1 MWISSAEFAEK
12 FGLNVKSLQKSC
24 FRAQKIGKKICSL
37 KSNILVLSFTH
48 GKGGKSGQVL
58 RLWDEPFESESA
70 AVEFLSAESKGLGVD
85 TSPKAQDDK
94 NLGVDTSATPQYDK
108 VVAQGDKIG
117 QYDKKDE
124 KITTLTTFTTLR
136 NLGDLKGLRQGADI
150 MDTSP
155 KAQDDKNLGVDTL
168 ATAQQDKVVAQY
180 DKGATQQDKRNQY
193 DKVYQ
198 GDKINQQTSAKAQNV
213 ALEKMSVVKEW
224 ERARTKMSAKDFI
237 ASTNAKGDYSL
248 EISENKLYAW
258 QRAYKNGG
266 FNALIDTRGANKK
279 SEIENLGLKELVESL
294 IMASRGRVNVSSI
307 HRLLHA
313 HLASLDRCD
322 MKEFLA
328 KESEVVSYGVLD
340 RYVRSYLRKN
350 PLQKLIIQKGE
361 DGAVSAFLPALG
373 VSNHRVNS
381 INQIVE
387 IDATSIDAII
397 DTSILARELGLEVES
412 VEQWQKRFVLIGL
425 IDTYSGVCSFHISD
439 TENSLGVSRAIAKY
453 IMKYGK
459 PKIIKSDNGSAFVS
473 RYIKEVLL
481 RLDIQSE
488 RTPAYSGWCKPF
500 VERNFARLQNHLTE
514 WLKGYIGH
522 SVAQRQAI
530 EFFFSRA
537 QRRLK
542 RGQKSN
548 QKDLHTLNEIA
559 LKIDEYA
566 DSFMNNAYLAR
577 IEKTPTQAYN
587 ERASEAVAMNEYELM
602 SRLSPLERRA
612 VGKKGI
618 AYGGLYFYSTKIY
631 EFASVMVAQNINNTS
646 ELFVYD
652 EKGAF
657 IDIAR
662 ELDSVKGVS
671 AETAKRAQKAFKQRL
686 KNEKAKMSEARAWVE
701 STTPAILSELTKKMP
716 RTQKPKYKGVN
727 NELLESARLK
737 SEALRVSGEYE
748 SVLGVVDTSPKAQD
762 DKVKAFVRGQ
772 QGEKNYQQK
781 TKKITTLTTFTTLR
795 KNGLLKGVKENL
807 TAKKNLSWESAV
819 LGGEK

>member
-1 MWISSAEFAEK
+1 M
-12 FGLNVKSLQKSC
+12 
-24 FRAQKIGKKICSL
+24 
-37 KSNILVLSFTH
+37 
-48 GKGGKSGQVL
+48 
-58 RLWDEPFESESA
+58 
-70 AVEFLSAESKGLGVD
+70 
-85 TSPKAQDDK
+85 
-94 NLGVDTSATPQYDK
+94 
-108 VVAQGDKIG
+108 
-117 QYDKKDE
+117 
-124 KITTLTTFTTLR
+124 
-136 NLGDLKGLRQGADI
+136 
-150 MDTSP
+150 
-155 KAQDDKNLGVDTL
+155 
-168 ATAQQDKVVAQY
+168 
-180 DKGATQQDKRNQY
+180 
-193 DKVYQ
+193 
-198 GDKINQQTSAKAQNV
+198 
-213 ALEKMSVVKEW
+213 
-224 ERARTKMSAKDFI
+224 
-237 ASTNAKGDYSL
+237 
-248 EISENKLYAW
+248 
-258 QRAYKNGG
+258 
-266 FNALIDTRGANKK
+266 
-279 SEIENLGLKELVESL
+279 
-294 IMASRGRVNVSSI
+294 NVSSI

-313 HLASLDRCD
+313 HLASLDKCD

-387 IDATSIDAII
+387 IDATSLDAII
-397 DTSILARELGLEVES
+397 DTSILARELGLEAQS
-412 VEQWQKRFVLIGL
+412 VEAWQKRFVLIGL

-701 STTPAILSELTKKMP
+701 STTPAILSELAKKMP
-716 RTQKPKYKGVN
+716 RTNAPKYKGVN

-748 SVLGVVDTSPKAQD
+748 SVLGDEDTSPKYDNAVAQEG
-762 DKVKAFVRGQ
+762 K
-772 QGEKNYQQK
+772 K

-807 TAKKNLSWESAV
+807 TVKKNLSWESAV
-819 LGGEK
+819 LGGKK

>member
-1 MWISSAEFAEK
+1 MWISSTEFAEK
-12 FGLNVKSLQKSC
+12 FGLEYETLKKACV
-24 FRAQKIGKKICSL
+24 RAKKAHKKFCKIKC
-37 KSNILVLSFTH
+37 NILLFSYIH

-94 NLGVDTSATPQYDK
+94 NLGVDT
-108 VVAQGDKIG
+108 
-117 QYDKKDE
+117 
-124 KITTLTTFTTLR
+124 
-136 NLGDLKGLRQGADI
+136 
-150 MDTSP
+150 
-155 KAQDDKNLGVDTL
+155 L
-168 ATAQQDKVVAQY
+168 ATA
-180 DKGATQQDKRNQY
+180 QQDKRNQY

-198 GDKINQQTSAKAQNV
+198 GDKINQQTSAKAQNL

-237 ASTNAKGDYSL
+237 ASTNAKGDYSI

-266 FNALIDTRGANKK
+266 LAALIDTRGANKK
-279 SEIENLGLKELVESL
+279 SEIENLGLKELVDSL

-340 RYVRSYLRKN
+340 RYVRAYLRKN

-412 VEQWQKRFVLIGL
+412 VEAWQKRFVLIGL
-425 IDTYSGVCSFHISD
+425 IDIYSGVCSFHISD

-631 EFASVMVAQNINNTS
+631 EFARVMVAQNINNTS

-652 EKGAF
+652 EKGSF

-686 KNEKAKMSEARAWVE
+686 KNEKTKMSEARAWVE
-701 STTPAILSELTKKMP
+701 STTPAILSELAKKMP
-716 RTQKPKYKGVN
+716 RTAKPKYKGVN

-748 SVLGVVDTSPKAQD
+748 ILGDEDTSAKAQD

-795 KNGLLKGVKENL
+795 KNGALKGVKENL

>member
-12 FGLNVKSLQKSC
+12 FGLNVRSLQRRVK
-24 FRAQKIGKKICSL
+24 RQKI
-37 KSNILVLSFTH
+37 LSIDTRFFVH
-48 GKGGKSGQVL
+48 YINDGIGRGGKVL

-70 AVEFLSAESKGLGVD
+70 AVEFLSAESKGQGVD
-85 TSPKAQDDK
+85 TSPKAQ
-94 NLGVDTSATPQYDK
+94 YDK
-108 VVAQGDKIG
+108 VGVGCHDFAGAKG
-117 QYDKKDE
+117 
-124 KITTLTTFTTLR
+124 R
-136 NLGDLKGLRQGADI
+136 N
-150 MDTSP
+150 DT
-155 KAQDDKNLGVDTL
+155 NL
-168 ATAQQDKVVAQY
+168 AQY
-180 DKGATQQDKRNQY
+180 
-193 DKVYQ
+193 
-198 GDKINQQTSAKAQNV
+198 DKINQQTSAKAQNV

-237 ASTNAKGDYSL
+237 ASTNAKGDYSI

-279 SEIENLGLKELVESL
+279 SEIENLGLKELVDSL

-340 RYVRSYLRKN
+340 RYVRAYLRKN

-577 IEKTPTQAYN
+577 IEK
-587 ERASEAVAMNEYELM
+587 
-602 SRLSPLERRA
+602 
-612 VGKKGI
+612 
-618 AYGGLYFYSTKIY
+618 
-631 EFASVMVAQNINNTS
+631 
-646 ELFVYD
+646 
-652 EKGAF
+652 
-657 IDIAR
+657 
-662 ELDSVKGVS
+662 
-671 AETAKRAQKAFKQRL
+671 
-686 KNEKAKMSEARAWVE
+686 
-701 STTPAILSELTKKMP
+701 
-716 RTQKPKYKGVN
+716 
-727 NELLESARLK
+727 
-737 SEALRVSGEYE
+737 
-748 SVLGVVDTSPKAQD
+748 
-762 DKVKAFVRGQ
+762 
-772 QGEKNYQQK
+772 
-781 TKKITTLTTFTTLR
+781 
-795 KNGLLKGVKENL
+795 
-807 TAKKNLSWESAV
+807 
-819 LGGEK
+819 

>member
-12 FGLNVKSLQKSC
+12 FGLNVRSLQRRVK
-24 FRAQKIGKKICSL
+24 RQKI
-37 KSNILVLSFTH
+37 LSINTRFFVYYIND
-48 GKGGKSGQVL
+48 GIGRGGKVL

-70 AVEFLSAESKGLGVD
+70 AVEFLSAESKGLGAD
-85 TSPKAQDDK
+85 T
-94 NLGVDTSATPQYDK
+94 
-108 VVAQGDKIG
+108 
-117 QYDKKDE
+117 
-124 KITTLTTFTTLR
+124 
-136 NLGDLKGLRQGADI
+136 

-155 KAQDDKNLGVDTL
+155 KAQY
-168 ATAQQDKVVAQY
+168 DKVA
-180 DKGATQQDKRNQY
+180 AQY

-198 GDKINQQTSAKAQNV
+198 GDKINQQTSQKAQNV

-237 ASTNAKGDYSL
+237 AYTNAKGDYSI

-279 SEIENLGLKELVESL
+279 SEIENLGLKELVDSL

-322 MKEFLA
+322 IKEFLA

-397 DTSILARELGLEVES
+397 DTSILARELGLEVQS

-548 QKDLHTLNEIA
+548 QT
-559 LKIDEYA
+559 
-566 DSFMNNAYLAR
+566 
-577 IEKTPTQAYN
+577 
-587 ERASEAVAMNEYELM
+587 
-602 SRLSPLERRA
+602 
-612 VGKKGI
+612 
-618 AYGGLYFYSTKIY
+618 
-631 EFASVMVAQNINNTS
+631 
-646 ELFVYD
+646 
-652 EKGAF
+652 
-657 IDIAR
+657 
-662 ELDSVKGVS
+662 
-671 AETAKRAQKAFKQRL
+671 
-686 KNEKAKMSEARAWVE
+686 
-701 STTPAILSELTKKMP
+701 
-716 RTQKPKYKGVN
+716 
-727 NELLESARLK
+727 
-737 SEALRVSGEYE
+737 
-748 SVLGVVDTSPKAQD
+748 
-762 DKVKAFVRGQ
+762 
-772 QGEKNYQQK
+772 
-781 TKKITTLTTFTTLR
+781 
-795 KNGLLKGVKENL
+795 
-807 TAKKNLSWESAV
+807 
-819 LGGEK
+819 

>member
-1 MWISSAEFAEK
+1 MAKNQSLAEFFASKGMRLRTWARVNGLSENDMWLLYQVSYGFTQGLRGRAKEIKELLEK
-12 FGLNVKSLQKSC
+12 EGFAKPLAKSVKS
-24 FRAQKIGKKICSL
+24 F
-37 KSNILVLSFTH
+37 
-48 GKGGKSGQVL
+48 
-58 RLWDEPFESESA
+58 
-70 AVEFLSAESKGLGVD
+70 SKCTVRGVDTMD
-85 TSPKAQDDK
+85 TSPKAQYDK

-108 VVAQGDKIG
+108 RNQYDNAVAQGDKIG

-136 NLGDLKGLRQGADI
+136 NLGDLKGLNLGVDTLTKDNDNLAVDI

-155 KAQDDKNLGVDTL
+155 KAQDDKVGAVDCHDFAGAKSRNDENL
-168 ATAQQDKVVAQY
+168 AQY
-180 DKGATQQDKRNQY
+180 DKRNQQES
-193 DKVYQ
+193 KTNNEIQQ
-198 GDKINQQTSAKAQNV
+198 GRKDDLTTHPQTAGARAGALSQKTQNV

-237 ASTNAKGDYSL
+237 ASTNAKGDYSI

-266 FNALIDTRGANKK
+266 LAALIDTRGANKK

-340 RYVRSYLRKN
+340 RYVRAYLRKN

-412 VEQWQKRFVLIGL
+412 VEAWQKRFVLIGL

-577 IEKTPTQAYN
+577 IEK
-587 ERASEAVAMNEYELM
+587 
-602 SRLSPLERRA
+602 
-612 VGKKGI
+612 
-618 AYGGLYFYSTKIY
+618 
-631 EFASVMVAQNINNTS
+631 
-646 ELFVYD
+646 
-652 EKGAF
+652 
-657 IDIAR
+657 
-662 ELDSVKGVS
+662 
-671 AETAKRAQKAFKQRL
+671 
-686 KNEKAKMSEARAWVE
+686 
-701 STTPAILSELTKKMP
+701 
-716 RTQKPKYKGVN
+716 
-727 NELLESARLK
+727 
-737 SEALRVSGEYE
+737 
-748 SVLGVVDTSPKAQD
+748 
-762 DKVKAFVRGQ
+762 
-772 QGEKNYQQK
+772 
-781 TKKITTLTTFTTLR
+781 
-795 KNGLLKGVKENL
+795 
-807 TAKKNLSWESAV
+807 
-819 LGGEK
+819 

>member
-1 MWISSAEFAEK
+1 
-12 FGLNVKSLQKSC
+12 
-24 FRAQKIGKKICSL
+24 
-37 KSNILVLSFTH
+37 
-48 GKGGKSGQVL
+48 
-58 RLWDEPFESESA
+58 
-70 AVEFLSAESKGLGVD
+70 
-85 TSPKAQDDK
+85 
-94 NLGVDTSATPQYDK
+94 
-108 VVAQGDKIG
+108 
-117 QYDKKDE
+117 
-124 KITTLTTFTTLR
+124 
-136 NLGDLKGLRQGADI
+136 
-150 MDTSP
+150 
-155 KAQDDKNLGVDTL
+155 
-168 ATAQQDKVVAQY
+168 
-180 DKGATQQDKRNQY
+180 
-193 DKVYQ
+193 
-198 GDKINQQTSAKAQNV
+198 
-213 ALEKMSVVKEW
+213 
-224 ERARTKMSAKDFI
+224 
-237 ASTNAKGDYSL
+237 
-248 EISENKLYAW
+248 
-258 QRAYKNGG
+258 
-266 FNALIDTRGANKK
+266 
-279 SEIENLGLKELVESL
+279 
-294 IMASRGRVNVSSI
+294 MASRGRVNVSSI

-340 RYVRSYLRKN
+340 RYVRAYLRKN

-397 DTSILARELGLEVES
+397 DTSILARELGLEVQS
-412 VEQWQKRFVLIGL
+412 VEAWQKRFVLIGL

-587 ERASEAVAMNEYELM
+587 EKAGEAVAMNEYELM

-662 ELDSVKGVS
+662 ELDSKKGVS

-701 STTPAILSELTKKMP
+701 STTPAILSELAKKMP

-748 SVLGVVDTSPKAQD
+748 ILGDEDTSPKD
-762 DKVKAFVRGQ
+762 DKGVA
-772 QGEKNYQQK
+772 EKKNKEDYNINNFYNI
-781 TKKITTLTTFTTLR
+781 TKKWAFKRCQGKLD
-795 KNGLLKGVKENL
+795 
-807 TAKKNLSWESAV
+807 S
-819 LGGEK
+819 

>member
-12 FGLNVKSLQKSC
+12 FGLEYETLKKACV
-24 FRAQKIGKKICSL
+24 RAKKAHKKFCKIKC
-37 KSNILVLSFTH
+37 NILLFSYIH

-85 TSPKAQDDK
+85 TSATAQQD
-94 NLGVDTSATPQYDK
+94 NA
-108 VVAQGDKIG
+108 VAQGDKIG

-124 KITTLTTFTTLR
+124 KITTITTFTTLR
-136 NLGDLKGLRQGADI
+136 NLGDLKGLRQGV
-150 MDTSP
+150 DTSP
-155 KAQDDKNLGVDTL
+155 KAQY
-168 ATAQQDKVVAQY
+168 DKVAAQY
-180 DKGATQQDKRNQY
+180 DKT
-193 DKVYQ
+193 
-198 GDKINQQTSAKAQNV
+198 NQQESKTNNEIQQGRKDDLTTHPQTAGARAGALSQKAQNV

-237 ASTNAKGDYSL
+237 ALTNAKGDYSI

-279 SEIENLGLKELVESL
+279 SEIENLGLKELVDSL

-313 HLASLDRCD
+313 HLASLDKCD

-397 DTSILARELGLEVES
+397 DTSILARELGLEVQS

-473 RYIKEVLL
+473 KYIKEVLL

-500 VERNFARLQNHLTE
+500 VERNFGRLQNHLTE

-522 SVAQRQAI
+522 SVSQRQAI

-587 ERASEAVAMNEYELM
+587 EKANEAVAMNEYELM

-652 EKGAF
+652 EKGSF

-701 STTPAILSELTKKMP
+701 STTPAILSELAKKMP

-795 KNGLLKGVKENL
+795 KNGLLKGVKENF
-807 TAKKNLSWESAV
+807 TSKKNLSWESAV

>member
-12 FGLNVKSLQKSC
+12 FGLCVRSLQRRVK
-24 FRAQKIGKKICSL
+24 RQKI
-37 KSNILVLSFTH
+37 LSINTQFFAYLYITH

-85 TSPKAQDDK
+85 TSPKDNE
-94 NLGVDTSATPQYDK
+94 NLGVDT
-108 VVAQGDKIG
+108 
-117 QYDKKDE
+117 
-124 KITTLTTFTTLR
+124 
-136 NLGDLKGLRQGADI
+136 

-155 KAQDDKNLGVDTL
+155 KAQ
-168 ATAQQDKVVAQY
+168 QDKAVAVDCHDFADAKGRNDENLAQY
-180 DKGATQQDKRNQY
+180 DKRNQD

-237 ASTNAKGDYSL
+237 ASTNAKGDYSI

-279 SEIENLGLKELVESL
+279 SEIENLGLKELVDSL

-397 DTSILARELGLEVES
+397 DTSILARELGLEATS
-412 VEQWQKRFVLIGL
+412 VEAWQKRFVLIGL

-500 VERNFARLQNHLTE
+500 VERNFGRLQNHLTE

-522 SVAQRQAI
+522 SVSQRQAI

-587 ERASEAVAMNEYELM
+587 EKAGEAVAMNEYELM

-618 AYGGLYFYSTKIY
+618 A
-631 EFASVMVAQNINNTS
+631 N
-646 ELFVYD
+646 
-652 EKGAF
+652 
-657 IDIAR
+657 
-662 ELDSVKGVS
+662 
-671 AETAKRAQKAFKQRL
+671 KR
-686 KNEKAKMSEARAWVE
+686 RA
-701 STTPAILSELTKKMP
+701 
-716 RTQKPKYKGVN
+716 
-727 NELLESARLK
+727 
-737 SEALRVSGEYE
+737 
-748 SVLGVVDTSPKAQD
+748 LG
-762 DKVKAFVRGQ
+762 
-772 QGEKNYQQK
+772 
-781 TKKITTLTTFTTLR
+781 
-795 KNGLLKGVKENL
+795 
-807 TAKKNLSWESAV
+807 
-819 LGGEK
+819 

>member
-12 FGLNVKSLQKSC
+12 FELCVRSLQRRVK
-24 FRAQKIGKKICSL
+24 RQKI
-37 KSNILVLSFTH
+37 LSINTRFFVYCIND
-48 GKGGKSGQVL
+48 GIGRGGKVL

-70 AVEFLSAESKGLGVD
+70 AVEFLSAESKGLGV
-85 TSPKAQDDK
+85 
-94 NLGVDTSATPQYDK
+94 N
-108 VVAQGDKIG
+108 
-117 QYDKKDE
+117 
-124 KITTLTTFTTLR
+124 
-136 NLGDLKGLRQGADI
+136 I

-155 KAQDDKNLGVDTL
+155 KA
-168 ATAQQDKVVAQY
+168 
-180 DKGATQQDKRNQY
+180 QY

-198 GDKINQQTSAKAQNV
+198 GDKTNQQENKTNNEIQQTSAKAQNV

-237 ASTNAKGDYSL
+237 ASTNAKGDYSI

-279 SEIENLGLKELVESL
+279 SEIENLGLKELVDSL

-397 DTSILARELGLEVES
+397 DTSILARELGLEATS
-412 VEQWQKRFVLIGL
+412 VEAWQKRFVLIGL

-500 VERNFARLQNHLTE
+500 VERNFGRLQNHLTE

-522 SVAQRQAI
+522 SVSQRQAI

-587 ERASEAVAMNEYELM
+587 ERASEKQKMSKARIWVENPDLSAVYNAWDSYARSVNKSVSEALSESLQKYVDSGNSFEAWKLEFEGKSVEAAKFQADLAKKQVDRILETLGAENVTIDNFMAFREEALKTSFDPQTIERINLLGEYLM
-602 SRLSPLERRA
+602 SAADASKKYEEALKDETKTKLNLIDPFLSKARKLDE
-612 VGKKGI
+612 I
-618 AYGGLYFYSTKIY
+618 STDN
-631 EFASVMVAQNINNTS
+631 ADTS
-646 ELFVYD
+646 EKL
-652 EKGAF
+652 
-657 IDIAR
+657 
-662 ELDSVKGVS
+662 LVS
-671 AETAKRAQKAFKQRL
+671 
-686 KNEKAKMSEARAWVE
+686 
-701 STTPAILSELTKKMP
+701 ILSTLKQSLRVSQEN
-716 RTQKPKYKGVN
+716 Q
-727 NELLESARLK
+727 NELLNGKLAP
-737 SEALRVSGEYE
+737 ALVRV
-748 SVLGVVDTSPKAQD
+748 
-762 DKVKAFVRGQ
+762 
-772 QGEKNYQQK
+772 
-781 TKKITTLTTFTTLR
+781 
-795 KNGLLKGVKENL
+795 
-807 TAKKNLSWESAV
+807 
-819 LGGEK
+819 

>member
-12 FGLNVKSLQKSC
+12 FELKYETLKKACV
-24 FRAQKIGKKICSL
+24 RAKKANKKFCKIKC
-37 KSNILVLSFTH
+37 NILLFSYLH

-58 RLWDEPFESESA
+58 RLWDEPFESEGA
-70 AVEFLSAESKGLGVD
+70 AVEFLSAENGIRRTEHGIQNAENKGLGVD
-85 TSPKAQDDK
+85 ISPK
-94 NLGVDTSATPQYDK
+94 N
-108 VVAQGDKIG
+108 
-117 QYDKKDE
+117 
-124 KITTLTTFTTLR
+124 
-136 NLGDLKGLRQGADI
+136 
-150 MDTSP
+150 
-155 KAQDDKNLGVDTL
+155 
-168 ATAQQDKVVAQY
+168 
-180 DKGATQQDKRNQY
+180 DKRNQ
-193 DKVYQ
+193 Q
-198 GDKINQQTSAKAQNV
+198 ASAKAQNV

-237 ASTNAKGDYSL
+237 ALANAKGHYSL
-248 EISENKLYAW
+248 KISENKLYAW

-266 FNALIDTRGANKK
+266 LNVLIDTRGGNKN

-340 RYVRSYLRKN
+340 RYVRAYLRKN
-350 PLQKLIIQKGE
+350 PLQKLIIQRGE

-397 DTSILARELGLEVES
+397 DTSILARELGLEVKS
-412 VEQWQKRFVLIGL
+412 VEAWQKRFVLIAL
-425 IDTYSGVCSFHISD
+425 VDTYSGVCSFHISD

-453 IMKYGK
+453 IMKFGK

-473 RYIKEVLL
+473 KYIKEVLL

-500 VERNFARLQNHLTE
+500 VERNFGRLQNHLTE

-587 ERASEAVAMNEYELM
+587 ERSREAVAMNEYELM

-652 EKGAF
+652 EKGEF

-701 STTPAILSELTKKMP
+701 KTTPAILSELAKKMP

-748 SVLGVVDTSPKAQD
+748 QIKQITEIRQRQDKRQKEFKLGECCFGSLEMKRKTENGKRRTEHGIRSAECG
-762 DKVKAFVRGQ
+762 AFV
-772 QGEKNYQQK
+772 K
-781 TKKITTLTTFTTLR
+781 
-795 KNGLLKGVKENL
+795 GLGLKGF
-807 TAKKNLSWESAV
+807 
-819 LGGEK
+819 

>member
-12 FGLNVKSLQKSC
+12 FGLCVRSLQRRVK
-24 FRAQKIGKKICSL
+24 RQKI
-37 KSNILVLSFTH
+37 LSINTQFFSYLYITH

-85 TSPKAQDDK
+85 TS
-94 NLGVDTSATPQYDK
+94 ATPQYDK
-108 VVAQGDKIG
+108 VVAQQDNAVAQGDKIG

-136 NLGDLKGLRQGADI
+136 NLGDLKGLNLGVDTLAKNDENLAVDI

-155 KAQDDKNLGVDTL
+155 KAQYDKG
-168 ATAQQDKVVAQY
+168 AAQY
-180 DKGATQQDKRNQY
+180 DKTSQY
-193 DKVYQ
+193 DKIYQ
-198 GDKINQQTSAKAQNV
+198 QNKTSQSDKQTSAKAQNV

-237 ASTNAKGDYSL
+237 ASTNAKGDYSI

-397 DTSILARELGLEVES
+397 DTSILARELGLEVQS

-500 VERNFARLQNHLTE
+500 VERNFGRLQNHLTE

-577 IEKTPTQAYN
+577 IEK
-587 ERASEAVAMNEYELM
+587 
-602 SRLSPLERRA
+602 
-612 VGKKGI
+612 
-618 AYGGLYFYSTKIY
+618 
-631 EFASVMVAQNINNTS
+631 
-646 ELFVYD
+646 
-652 EKGAF
+652 
-657 IDIAR
+657 
-662 ELDSVKGVS
+662 
-671 AETAKRAQKAFKQRL
+671 
-686 KNEKAKMSEARAWVE
+686 
-701 STTPAILSELTKKMP
+701 
-716 RTQKPKYKGVN
+716 
-727 NELLESARLK
+727 
-737 SEALRVSGEYE
+737 
-748 SVLGVVDTSPKAQD
+748 
-762 DKVKAFVRGQ
+762 
-772 QGEKNYQQK
+772 
-781 TKKITTLTTFTTLR
+781 
-795 KNGLLKGVKENL
+795 
-807 TAKKNLSWESAV
+807 
-819 LGGEK
+819 

>member
-70 AVEFLSAESKGLGVD
+70 AVEFLSAENKGLGVD
-85 TSPKAQDDK
+85 TLAKDNEKLSVDIMDTSPKAQYDK
-94 NLGVDTSATPQYDK
+94 NLGVDTSPK
-108 VVAQGDKIG
+108 NN
-117 QYDKKDE
+117 E
-124 KITTLTTFTTLR
+124 
-136 NLGDLKGLRQGADI
+136 NLGADI

-155 KAQDDKNLGVDTL
+155 K
-168 ATAQQDKVVAQY
+168 Y
-180 DKGATQQDKRNQY
+180 DSAAAQQDKRNQY

-279 SEIENLGLKELVESL
+279 SEIENLGLKELVDSL

-313 HLASLDRCD
+313 HLASLDKCD

-387 IDATSIDAII
+387 IDATSLDAII
-397 DTSILARELGLEVES
+397 DTSILARELGLEAQS
-412 VEQWQKRFVLIGL
+412 VEAWQKRFVLIGL

-701 STTPAILSELTKKMP
+701 STTPAILSELAKKMP
-716 RTQKPKYKGVN
+716 RTNAPKYKGVN

-748 SVLGVVDTSPKAQD
+748 SVLGDEDTSPKYDNAVAQEG
-762 DKVKAFVRGQ
+762 K
-772 QGEKNYQQK
+772 K

-807 TAKKNLSWESAV
+807 TVKKNLSWESAV
-819 LGGEK
+819 LGGKK

>member
-1 MWISSAEFAEK
+1 
-12 FGLNVKSLQKSC
+12 
-24 FRAQKIGKKICSL
+24 
-37 KSNILVLSFTH
+37 
-48 GKGGKSGQVL
+48 
-58 RLWDEPFESESA
+58 
-70 AVEFLSAESKGLGVD
+70 
-85 TSPKAQDDK
+85 
-94 NLGVDTSATPQYDK
+94 
-108 VVAQGDKIG
+108 
-117 QYDKKDE
+117 
-124 KITTLTTFTTLR
+124 
-136 NLGDLKGLRQGADI
+136 
-150 MDTSP
+150 
-155 KAQDDKNLGVDTL
+155 
-168 ATAQQDKVVAQY
+168 
-180 DKGATQQDKRNQY
+180 
-193 DKVYQ
+193 
-198 GDKINQQTSAKAQNV
+198 
-213 ALEKMSVVKEW
+213 
-224 ERARTKMSAKDFI
+224 
-237 ASTNAKGDYSL
+237 
-248 EISENKLYAW
+248 
-258 QRAYKNGG
+258 
-266 FNALIDTRGANKK
+266 
-279 SEIENLGLKELVESL
+279 
-294 IMASRGRVNVSSI
+294 MASRGRVNVSSI

-412 VEQWQKRFVLIGL
+412 VEAWQKRFVLIGL

-500 VERNFARLQNHLTE
+500 VERNFGRLQNHLTE

-701 STTPAILSELTKKMP
+701 STTPAILSELAKKMP
-716 RTQKPKYKGVN
+716 RTKKPKYKGVN

-748 SVLGVVDTSPKAQD
+748 ILGAMDSLAVDTSATPQY

>member
-12 FGLNVKSLQKSC
+12 FGLNVRSLQRRVK
-24 FRAQKIGKKICSL
+24 RQKI
-37 KSNILVLSFTH
+37 LSIDTRFFVH
-48 GKGGKSGQVL
+48 YINDGIGRGGKVL

-70 AVEFLSAESKGLGVD
+70 AVEFLSAESKGQGVD
-85 TSPKAQDDK
+85 TSPKAQ
-94 NLGVDTSATPQYDK
+94 YDK
-108 VVAQGDKIG
+108 VGVGCHDFAGAKS
-117 QYDKKDE
+117 
-124 KITTLTTFTTLR
+124 R
-136 NLGDLKGLRQGADI
+136 N
-150 MDTSP
+150 DT
-155 KAQDDKNLGVDTL
+155 NL
-168 ATAQQDKVVAQY
+168 AQY
-180 DKGATQQDKRNQY
+180 
-193 DKVYQ
+193 
-198 GDKINQQTSAKAQNV
+198 DKINQQESKTNNEIQQGRNNDLTTHPQTAGARAGALSQKAQNV

-237 ASTNAKGDYSL
+237 ASTNAKGDYSI

-279 SEIENLGLKELVESL
+279 SEIENLGLKELVDSL

-340 RYVRSYLRKN
+340 RYVRAYLRKN

-397 DTSILARELGLEVES
+397 DTSILARELGLEAQS
-412 VEQWQKRFVLIGL
+412 VEAWQKRFVLIGL

-577 IEKTPTQAYN
+577 IEK
-587 ERASEAVAMNEYELM
+587 
-602 SRLSPLERRA
+602 
-612 VGKKGI
+612 
-618 AYGGLYFYSTKIY
+618 
-631 EFASVMVAQNINNTS
+631 
-646 ELFVYD
+646 
-652 EKGAF
+652 
-657 IDIAR
+657 
-662 ELDSVKGVS
+662 
-671 AETAKRAQKAFKQRL
+671 
-686 KNEKAKMSEARAWVE
+686 
-701 STTPAILSELTKKMP
+701 
-716 RTQKPKYKGVN
+716 
-727 NELLESARLK
+727 
-737 SEALRVSGEYE
+737 
-748 SVLGVVDTSPKAQD
+748 
-762 DKVKAFVRGQ
+762 
-772 QGEKNYQQK
+772 
-781 TKKITTLTTFTTLR
+781 
-795 KNGLLKGVKENL
+795 
-807 TAKKNLSWESAV
+807 
-819 LGGEK
+819 

>member
-1 MWISSAEFAEK
+1 M
-12 FGLNVKSLQKSC
+12 
-24 FRAQKIGKKICSL
+24 
-37 KSNILVLSFTH
+37 
-48 GKGGKSGQVL
+48 
-58 RLWDEPFESESA
+58 
-70 AVEFLSAESKGLGVD
+70 
-85 TSPKAQDDK
+85 
-94 NLGVDTSATPQYDK
+94 
-108 VVAQGDKIG
+108 
-117 QYDKKDE
+117 
-124 KITTLTTFTTLR
+124 
-136 NLGDLKGLRQGADI
+136 
-150 MDTSP
+150 
-155 KAQDDKNLGVDTL
+155 
-168 ATAQQDKVVAQY
+168 
-180 DKGATQQDKRNQY
+180 
-193 DKVYQ
+193 
-198 GDKINQQTSAKAQNV
+198 
-213 ALEKMSVVKEW
+213 
-224 ERARTKMSAKDFI
+224 
-237 ASTNAKGDYSL
+237 
-248 EISENKLYAW
+248 
-258 QRAYKNGG
+258 
-266 FNALIDTRGANKK
+266 
-279 SEIENLGLKELVESL
+279 
-294 IMASRGRVNVSSI
+294 NVSSI

-412 VEQWQKRFVLIGL
+412 VEAWQKRFVLIGL

-587 ERASEAVAMNEYELM
+587 EKAGEAVAMNEYELM

-701 STTPAILSELTKKMP
+701 STTPAILSELAKKMP

-748 SVLGVVDTSPKAQD
+748 IFGAMDTSPKD
-762 DKVKAFVRGQ
+762 DKGVA
-772 QGEKNYQQK
+772 EKK